1 MVDANKLKQIINN
14 FNQRK
19 IEVQYFTAGLD
30 FKTYLKDIIPEGS
43 IVGIGNSKTLKTMQ
57 ISETLSHQG
66 FKVLDKTL
74 ARNKEESDVL
84 KKKSLLADWY
94 LTGSNAI
101 TVDGQIVNIDH
112 SGNRVAAMLYGPD
125 NVIVVVGVNKIEQ
138 TLNQAIDRVRNIAAP
153 LNAKRAGFNPPCV
166 KLNKCIDCT
175 SHDRVCNYLVVIEGQ
190 SKPGRLKLCIIEQE
204 LGF

>member
-19 IEVQYFTAGLD
+19 IEVQYFTTGLD

-43 IVGIGNSKTLKTMQ
+43 IVGIGNSMTLKTMQ

-74 ARNKEESDVL
+74 ARNKEESDIL

-125 NVIVVVGVNKIEQ
+125 NVIVVIGVNKIEE
-138 TLNQAIDRVRNIAAP
+138 TLDQAINRTRNIAAP

-175 SHDRVCNYLVVIEGQ
+175 SQDRVCNYLVVIEGQ